1 MCNVHVPFYH
11 HVTLDAA
18 LSNAHAQWITCY
30 VQFIVLMRMSHF
42 TTWSRHTLSGT
53 VYCTNVLYQVALVS
67 SIVIMRMCSLPS
79 GAFAHAQL
87 DHVAPS
93 GHLAAQIFLLI
104 LSARWLKAKAE
115 HRLYTHALMHIYYPQ
130 HTHTGPNRA
139 YLGKWRKE
147 FYFFVEKTMEHCSLF
162 LHIILNETGGL
173 PFFPFSYINTFCS
186 SL

>member
-18 LSNAHAQWITCY
+18 LSNAHAQWITCF
-30 VQFIVLMRMSHF
+30 VQFIVFMRMSHF

-53 VYCTNVLYQVALVS
+53 VYCTNAIYQVALVS

-130 HTHTGPNRA
+130 HTHTLQKNIQSNNKKNEIKPLFSK
-139 YLGKWRKE
+139 YLCS
-147 FYFFVEKTMEHCSLF
+147 FYFKKIISFVVVSFHF
-162 LHIILNETGGL
+162 RRYN
-173 PFFPFSYINTFCS
+173 
-186 SL
+186 